1 MMVKIL
7 WTHTRSRLGAF
18 WIKFGGWHSEGE
30 NILAGREKKNFERGG
45 AVKLLETKAGGA
57 GEDL

>member
-1 MMVKIL
+1 M
-7 WTHTRSRLGAF
+7 SRLGAF

-30 NILAGREKKNFERGG
+30 NILVGREKRKILREG
-45 AVKLLETKAGGA
+45 AVNETEAGGA

>member
-1 MMVKIL
+1 M
-7 WTHTRSRLGAF
+7 SRLGAF

-30 NILAGREKKNFERGG
+30 NILVGREKRKILRGS
-45 AVKLLETKAGGA
+45 VKLLETEAGGA